1 MVPSCDDGARG
12 TIRALAEGDAVLSW
26 KLWLV
31 VCLAVVF
38 MVGVGM
44 AARALVTDVVR
55 DVRVGEVLKD
65 HDAELRGIP
74 GVQSLGTHS
83 GGGEP
88 AHIVVYVEK
97 VTSAVR
103 AAVPATLE
111 GYRVDVE
118 KAYVLPPSPPK
129 IVGVVK
135 EVATATPEE
144 AAAGFAGVLKIEGD
158 LYRAGHGK
166 STPRTLLVRVPASI
180 QIWRPQGEGK
190 EFIAFADVLVGDT
203 VAATL
208 TTIPRAHA
216 RRTTAGDLEVY
227 RRE

>member
-1 MVPSCDDGARG
+1 
-12 TIRALAEGDAVLSW
+12 LSW

-44 AARALVTDVVR
+44 AARAMVMDVAR
-55 DVRVGEVLKD
+55 NVRVGDVLKD

-97 VTSAVR
+97 VTPAVR

-118 KAYVLPPSPPK
+118 KTYVLPPSPPQ
-129 IVGVVK
+129 IVGVVQ
-135 EVATATPEE
+135 EVVTATPEQ
-144 AAAGFAGVLKIEGD
+144 AAAGFAGVLRVQGD
-158 LYRAGHGK
+158 LFKTGHGK
-166 STPRTLLVRVPASI
+166 AAARTLLVRVPASV

-208 TTIPRAHA
+208 TAIPRADA

-227 RRE
+227 WHE